1 MGRERERERE
11 REKREREKERKREK
25 EESGEWMSIIIIILK
40 VIKFVEYSVIQCYI
54 NPRRMLW
61 KTERSDD

>member
-11 REKREREKERKREK
+11 RKRKREREKERKREK

-40 VIKFVEYSVIQCYI
+40 VIKFVKYSVIQCYEKQKSI
-54 NPRRMLW
+54 SQYNNI
-61 KTERSDD
+61 